1 MNDSKTKG
9 FSKLKVKTKTN
20 EESAIAHTLNL
31 SNLDTIISDEE
42 TKPSKKQ
49 NSLKIEY
56 KKLAEFDQ
64 KLMKK
69 CLEDSLINSEH
80 V

>member
-1 MNDSKTKG
+1 LTSLADESRALMNDSKTKG

-42 TKPSKKQ
+42 TKPSKK
-49 NSLKIEY
+49 
-56 KKLAEFDQ
+56 
-64 KLMKK
+64 
-69 CLEDSLINSEH
+69 
-80 V
+80 